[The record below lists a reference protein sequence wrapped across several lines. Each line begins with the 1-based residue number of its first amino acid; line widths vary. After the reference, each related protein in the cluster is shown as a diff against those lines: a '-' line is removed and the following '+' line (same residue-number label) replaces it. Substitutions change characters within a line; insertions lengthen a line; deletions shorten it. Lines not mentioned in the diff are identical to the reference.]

1 MNFLKRAIRYCF
13 RQRVRSL
20 ILLLTFTLLATTA
33 LICISSGKAAKA
45 GTKEVKET
53 IGASVRI
60 QLDESSENY
69 GAPEA
74 SANGYYYVYKGD
86 WLSKKI
92 IDEISTLPGVVS
104 VNGKDETGFY
114 GLPESFEPFWGM
126 VQDPNLSTPYQAI
139 LNSALDVKFLN
150 GTYTLEEGRHIKPDD
165 SYVALISKELADKNN
180 LSVGDK
186 ITFRNE
192 IDSSDTSTFTIVGI
206 FSGTEGMSKS
216 AITPDGIPANC
227 GYIDMN
233 SINEIYY
240 EEEGHEGYSYL
251 DVYTNS
257 VEEAEELLET
267 IKNLPSMKDKTFVYS
282 VNSEDFDLIEKPLSS
297 LESMVGTAVTAIA
310 VVGSAI
316 IALLLVLWTR
326 SRKKE
331 IGILLAIGKS
341 KGEIISQFLIENILV
356 GILSTVASS
365 ALAIVLADKIGSL
378 IVSSTGEDIAELSV
392 KVATSD
398 MLLVFGVGFAII
410 CLAVAI
416 ASYTVISLKPR
427 DILTKMS

>member
-1 MNFLKRAIRYCF
+1 MNFFKRAIRYCF
-13 RQRVRSL
+13 RQWMRSI

-33 LICISSGKAAKA
+33 LICISSGKAAKT

-60 QLDESSENY
+60 QLDESPENY

-74 SANGYYYVYKGD
+74 SEDGYYYVYKGD

-92 IDEISTLPGVVS
+92 IDEISALPGVVN

-126 VQDPNLSTPYQAI
+126 IQDPNLSTPYQAI
-139 LNSALDVKFLN
+139 LNSALDDKFLN
-150 GTYTLEEGRHIKPDD
+150 GTYTLEQGRHIQPDD
-165 SYVALISKELADKNN
+165 SYAALISKELADKNN

-186 ITFRNE
+186 ITFRNQ

-233 SINEIYY
+233 SINKIYY

-267 IKNLPSMKDKTFVYS
+267 IKSLPSMKDKTFVYS

-297 LESMVGTAVTAIA
+297 LESMIGTAVTVIA
-310 VVGSAI
+310 AVGAI
-316 IALLLVLWTR
+316 IIVLLLLLWAR

-341 KGEIISQFLIENILV
+341 KGEMIGQFLIENTLI
-356 GILSTVASS
+356 GILSAAASS
-365 ALAIVLADKIGSL
+365 ALAITLADKIGSL
-378 IVSSTGEDIAELSV
+378 IVRSSGEDIAEITI
-392 KVATSD
+392 KVAASD
-398 MLLVFGVGFAII
+398 MLLVFGTGFAII
-410 CLAVAI
+410 CLAVVI
-416 ASYTVISLKPR
+416 ASYTVIRLKPR

>member
-1 MNFLKRAIRYCF
+1 MNFCKRAIRYCF
-13 RQRVRSL
+13 RQRVRSF

-33 LICISSGKAAKA
+33 LICISSGKAAMA

-60 QLDESSENY
+60 QLDENPKNY
-69 GAPEA
+69 GTPEA
-74 SANGYYYVYKGD
+74 EENGYSYVYNGD
-86 WLSKKI
+86 WISKKN
-92 IDEISTLPGVVS
+92 IDEISALPGVVS

-114 GLPESFEPFWGM
+114 GIPKSFEPFWGM
-126 VQDPNLSTPYQAI
+126 IQDPNLSTPYQAI
-139 LNSALDVKFLN
+139 LNSALDAKFLN
-150 GTYTLEEGRHIKPDD
+150 GTYTLEEGRHIQPDD
-165 SYVALISKELADKNN
+165 SYVTLISKELAEKNH

-192 IDSSDTSTFTIVGI
+192 MNSSDTSTFTIVGI
-206 FSGTEGMSKS
+206 FSGTEGLSKS

-227 GYIDMN
+227 GYIDMD

-257 VEEAEELLET
+257 VKEAEELLKT
-267 IKNLPSMKDKTFVYS
+267 IKNLPSMKGKTFVYS

-297 LESMVGTAVTAIA
+297 LENMVSTAVTVIAI
-310 VVGSAI
+310 VGAAI
-316 IALLLVLWTR
+316 ITLLLVLWTR

-331 IGILLAIGKS
+331 IGILLVVGKS
-341 KGEIISQFLIENILV
+341 KGEIIGQFLTENMMV
-356 GILSTVASS
+356 GILSAV
-365 ALAIVLADKIGSL
+365 
-378 IVSSTGEDIAELSV
+378 VSSTLAITLVDRIGSMIASSSGEDIAELSF

-398 MLLVFGVGFAII
+398 MLLVFGVGLAII
-410 CLAVAI
+410 CLAVVI
-416 ASYTVISLKPR
+416 ASYTVIRLKPR

>member
-1 MNFLKRAIRYCF
+1 MNFLKRAIHYCM
-13 RQRVRSL
+13 RQWVRSL
-20 ILLLTFTLLATTA
+20 ILLLIFTLLATTA

-60 QLDESSENY
+60 QLDDSPENY
-69 GAPEA
+69 GSPEKG
-74 SANGYYYVYKGD
+74 SNGYSYVYKGD

-92 IDEISTLPGVVS
+92 IDEISALPGVVS
-104 VNGKDETGFY
+104 VNGKDETGYY
-114 GLPESFEPFWGM
+114 GIPESFEPFWGM
-126 VQDPNLSTPYQAI
+126 IQDPNLSTPYQAI
-139 LNSALDVKFLN
+139 LNSALDAKFLN
-150 GTYTLEEGRHIKPDD
+150 GTYTLEEGRHITPED
-165 SYVALISKELADKNN
+165 SYVTLISKELADKNN

-186 ITFRNE
+186 ITFKND
-192 IDSSDTSTFTIVGI
+192 INSSDTSTFTIVGI

-216 AITPDGIPANC
+216 AITPDSIPANC

-233 SINEIYY
+233 SINKIYY

-257 VEEAEELLET
+257 VEEAKELLTT

-282 VNSEDFDLIEKPLSS
+282 VNSEDFDLIAKPLSS
-297 LESMVGTAVTAIA
+297 LERIVSTAVTSIA
-310 VVGSAI
+310 FIGAGI

-341 KGEIISQFLIENILV
+341 KIEIVSQFLIENILI
-356 GILSTVASS
+356 GILSVITSS
-365 ALAIVLADKIGSL
+365 TLAIALVDKIGSA
-378 IVSSTGEDIAELSV
+378 IVSSSGEDIADLSF

-398 MLLVFGVGFAII
+398 LMLVFSIGFII
-410 CLAVAI
+410 VCVSVAI
-416 ASYTVISLKPR
+416 ASYTVIRLKPK